1 MFEVLLIRH
10 GQTDWNAGRRVMGRQ
25 PIGLNAAGR
34 EQVSRLAAAMAESQ
48 IVAVYASPTRRTME
62 SAELLLNGHRGATPL
77 HEEPGVVEIDYG
89 DWVNLPFEDVEPT
102 PNFTEYIVSPSRM
115 QIPGGERPTAVQ
127 ERAVAVVERIR
138 QEHGTGRVAVVS
150 HADVIKVVLVHYLGM
165 PLDRWQQFKI
175 DNGSLTWLR
184 FYPGGVRVVGV
195 NWHPGADHLF
205 AHDTLPHVH
214 AEE

>member
-1 MFEVLLIRH
+1 MFEVLLVRH

-25 PIGLNAAGR
+25 PIGLNATGRAQVAALAGA
-34 EQVSRLAAAMAESQ
+34 LAECNV
-48 IVAVYASPTRRTME
+48 VAIYASPTRRTME
-62 SAELLLNGHRGATPL
+62 SAELLLDGHRGDAPL
-77 HEEPGVVEIDYG
+77 QEDPGLVEIDYG
-89 DWVNLPFEDVEPT
+89 DWVNLPFEAVEPQ
-102 PNFTEYIVSPSRM
+102 PSFTEYLVRPSQM
-115 QIPGGERPTAVQ
+115 QIPGGERPTEVQ
-127 ERAVAVVERIR
+127 ARAVAAVERMR
-138 QEHGTGRVAVVS
+138 SAHPSGRVAVVS

-214 AEE
+214 DGE